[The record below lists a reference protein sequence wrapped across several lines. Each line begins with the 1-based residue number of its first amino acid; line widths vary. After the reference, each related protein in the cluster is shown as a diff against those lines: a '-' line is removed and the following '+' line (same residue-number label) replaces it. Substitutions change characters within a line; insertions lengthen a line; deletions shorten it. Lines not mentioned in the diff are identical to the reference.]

1 MEEKQMMTNEQL
13 EAEINSARR
22 KDKISNLLM
31 SCAGVV
37 LILTFVLKIYP
48 LAILAVVLLLLGA
61 SLYSNSRS
69 MTKKLL
75 SDNVISGVLKEMLG
89 DDVEYNPSG
98 RMQPTAMEFPFSYNC
113 SDGSDYIKAVYKGV
127 SVELGDV
134 VLMTETE
141 YEAENGETAT
151 QRDIVFRG
159 QWLSWNLGR
168 ELTGRVFV
176 SQRPK
181 KDHSKMKS
189 NVTTGNEQFDKR
201 FCVKADHQD
210 EAYYIL
216 TPDRMENI
224 ISMADKSGGTVY
236 LSFLEA
242 GQMNVAV
249 QTGRDSFEPGKG
261 NVNVEELRR
270 KFLDD
275 LHRYTDI
282 LDMLHI
288 EESRNK
294 KEENI

>member
-1 MEEKQMMTNEQL
+1 M
-13 EAEINSARR
+13 
-22 KDKISNLLM
+22 
-31 SCAGVV
+31 
-37 LILTFVLKIYP
+37 
-48 LAILAVVLLLLGA
+48 
-61 SLYSNSRS
+61 
-69 MTKKLL
+69 
-75 SDNVISGVLKEMLG
+75 
-89 DDVEYNPSG
+89 EYNPSG

-151 QRDIVFRG
+151 QRDTVFRG

-176 SQRPK
+176 SQRTK

-201 FCVKADHQD
+201 FCVKADHPD

-216 TPDRMENI
+216 TPDRMERI
-224 ISMADKSGGTVY
+224 IRMADNSGGTVY
-236 LSFLEA
+236 LSFLED
-242 GQMNVAV
+242 GQMNIAI
-249 QTGRDSFEPGKG
+249 QTGRDSFEPGNS

-270 KFLDD
+270 KFLDE
-275 LHRYTDI
+275 LHWYTDI

-288 EESRNK
+288 EESLN

>member
-1 MEEKQMMTNEQL
+1 MEEKQTMTNEQL
-13 EAEINSARR
+13 EDEINSARR
-22 KDKISNLLM
+22 KDKISNLLI

-37 LILTFVLKIYP
+37 LIPMFVLKIYP

-61 SLYSNSRS
+61 SLYSNSQNRA
-69 MTKKLL
+69 KNLI
-75 SDNVISGVLKEMLG
+75 SDNVIGGVLKEVLG
-89 DDVEYNPSG
+89 EDVEYNPSG
-98 RMQPTAMEFPFSYNC
+98 RMQPTAMEFPFSYDC
-113 SDGSDYIKAVYKGV
+113 SDGSDHIKAVYNGV

-141 YEAENGETAT
+141 YEAENGERAT
-151 QRDIVFRG
+151 QRDTVFRG

-168 ELTGRVFV
+168 ELTGRVYV
-176 SQRPK
+176 SEWTK
-181 KDHSKMKS
+181 KDRRKMKS

-201 FCVKADHQD
+201 FCVKADYPD

-216 TPDRMENI
+216 TPNRMENN

-236 LSFLEA
+236 LSFLED
-242 GQMNVAV
+242 GQMNIAI
-249 QTGRDSFEPGKG
+249 QTGRDSFEPGNS

-270 KFLDD
+270 KFLDE
-275 LHRYTDI
+275 LHWYTDI

-288 EESRNK
+288 EESLN

>member
-1 MEEKQMMTNEQL
+1 MEEKQTMTNEQL
-13 EAEINSARR
+13 EDEINSARR
-22 KDKISNLLM
+22 KDKISNLLI

-37 LILTFVLKIYP
+37 LIPTFVLKIYP

-61 SLYSNSRS
+61 SLYSNSQNRA
-69 MTKKLL
+69 KNLI
-75 SDNVISGVLKEMLG
+75 SDNVIGGVLKEVLG
-89 DDVEYNPSG
+89 EDVEYNPSG
-98 RMQPTAMEFPFSYNC
+98 RMQPTAMEFPFSYDC
-113 SDGSDYIKAVYKGV
+113 SDGSDHIKAVYNGV

-141 YEAENGETAT
+141 YEAENGEMAT
-151 QRDIVFRG
+151 RRDTVFRG

-168 ELTGRVFV
+168 ELTGRVYV
-176 SQRPK
+176 SEWTK
-181 KDHSKMKS
+181 KDRRKMKS

-201 FCVKADHQD
+201 FCVKADYPD

-216 TPDRMENI
+216 TPNRMENI

-236 LSFLEA
+236 LSFLED
-242 GQMNVAV
+242 GQMNVAI
-249 QTGRDSFEPGKG
+249 QTGRDSFEPGNG

-270 KFLDD
+270 KFLDE
-275 LHRYTDI
+275 LHWYTDI

-288 EESRNK
+288 EESLN

>member
-1 MEEKQMMTNEQL
+1 MEEKQTMTNEQL
-13 EAEINSARR
+13 EDEINSARR
-22 KDKISNLLM
+22 KDKISNLLI

-37 LILTFVLKIYP
+37 LIPTFVLKIYP

-61 SLYSNSRS
+61 SLYSNSQNRA
-69 MTKKLL
+69 KNLI
-75 SDNVISGVLKEMLG
+75 SDNVIGGVLKEVLEE
-89 DDVEYNPSG
+89 DVEYNSSG
-98 RMQPTAMEFPFSYNC
+98 RMQPTAMEFPFSYDC
-113 SDGSDYIKAVYKGV
+113 SDGSDHIKAVYNGV

-141 YEAENGETAT
+141 YEAENGEMAT
-151 QRDIVFRG
+151 RRDTVFRG

-168 ELTGRVFV
+168 ELTGRVYV
-176 SQRPK
+176 SEWTK
-181 KDHSKMKS
+181 KDRRKMKS

-201 FCVKADHQD
+201 FCVKADHPD

-216 TPDRMENI
+216 TPNRMENI

-236 LSFLEA
+236 LSFLED
-242 GQMNVAV
+242 GQMNVAI
-249 QTGRDSFEPGKG
+249 QTGRDSFEPGNG

-270 KFLDD
+270 KFLDE
-275 LHRYTDI
+275 LHWYTDI

-288 EESRNK
+288 EESLN

>member
-1 MEEKQMMTNEQL
+1 MEEKQMMTNERL

-22 KDKISNLLM
+22 KDMLSNLLM

-151 QRDIVFRG
+151 QRDTVFRG

-176 SQRPK
+176 SQRTK

-224 ISMADKSGGTVY
+224 ISMADKSGGLVY
-236 LSFLEA
+236 MSFLRN
-242 GQMNVAV
+242 GKMHVAV
-249 QTGRDSFEPGKG
+249 QTGRDFFELGKTNTDAETLRQKFLG
-261 NVNVEELRR
+261 ELRW
-270 KFLDD
+270 F
-275 LHRYTDI
+275 TDI
-282 LDMLHI
+282 VDTLRVEDTLY
-288 EESRNK
+288 K
-294 KEENI
+294 KESSI